1 LVNSH
6 QQIEKMVEQNAVRV
20 IPRLDIKGPNLVK
33 GIHFEGLR
41 VLGAPEQFAR
51 HYYEKGA
58 DELLYV
64 DVVASLYERNSLH
77 ELITN
82 TAQNIFIPLTVSGGI
97 RSIDDIRGVLRAGAD
112 KVSLNTAAIKNPQI
126 IEKAARVF
134 GSSTIVITIEA
145 IKHQDGKY
153 YAYSDNGREYSG
165 IEVLQWAKK
174 VEELGAGEIVVS
186 SVDREGTGAG
196 YDVAL
201 TRMISSAVNIPVVA
215 HGGPGK
221 VEHIGDVIID
231 GKADAVAVASMIH
244 YDFVGKNQTEKAHS
258 KEGNVEFLQSGS
270 KVSKIQTLDLR
281 EIKKYLIRLGIPC
294 RCGF

>member
-1 LVNSH
+1 MVNSH
-6 QQIEKMVEQNAVRV
+6 QQIEKIVEQKVVRV

-41 VLGAPEQFAR
+41 VLGVPEQFAR
-51 HYYEKGA
+51 HYYENGA

-77 ELITN
+77 ELITK
-82 TAQNIFIPLTVSGGI
+82 TAKKIFIPLTVSGGI
-97 RSIDDIRGVLRAGAD
+97 RSIDDIRGVLRAAAD
-112 KVSLNTAAIKNPQI
+112 KVSLNTAAIKNPRI
-126 IEKAARVF
+126 IEEAARVF

-174 VEELGAGEIVVS
+174 VEKLGAGEIVIS
-186 SVDREGTGAG
+186 SVDREGTGSG

-201 TRMISSAVNIPVVA
+201 TRMISSSVNIPVVA

-221 VEHIGDVIID
+221 VEHIGDVITD

-244 YDFVGKNQTEKAHS
+244 YDFVAKNQTEKANG
-258 KEGNVEFLQSGS
+258 KEGNVEFLQSGN
-270 KVSKIQTLDLR
+270 KVSKIQTLDLG
-281 EIKKYLIRLGIPC
+281 EIKKYLTIHGIPC